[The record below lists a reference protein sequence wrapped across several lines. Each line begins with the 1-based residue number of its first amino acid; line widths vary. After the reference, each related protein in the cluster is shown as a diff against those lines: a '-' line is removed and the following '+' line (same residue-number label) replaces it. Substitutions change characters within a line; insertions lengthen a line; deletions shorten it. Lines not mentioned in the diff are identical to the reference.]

1 MHELVQNLHP
11 IVIAIIILF
20 AKTLEL
26 SLSAIKTVFISKNKK
41 LFAVLS
47 GFIECVVW
55 ALIVSAVITSLT
67 SNILWLLAYCAGYSL
82 GIFTGLLIEEKI
94 ALGIRQIEFIT
105 DNFNLMI
112 IEQYLKENNYGF
124 YVTDGYG
131 KSGGIYVIRTIV
143 QRKNES
149 KVLKEIGKIANY
161 HFFIST
167 SDVSKTIGGYGLKN
181 NYIS

>member
-11 IVIAIIILF
+11 IIIAIIILF

-26 SLSAIKTVFISKNKK
+26 SLSAIKIVFISKNKK
-41 LFAVLS
+41 LFAVLF

-67 SNILWLLAYCAGYSL
+67 SNILWLFVYCIGYSL
-82 GIFTGLLIEEKI
+82 GILVGLLIEEKI
-94 ALGIRQIEFIT
+94 ALGIKQIEFVV
-105 DNFNLMI
+105 DDFNLLI

-131 KSGGIYVIRTIV
+131 KSGGLVY
-143 QRKNES
+143 N
-149 KVLKEIGKIANY
+149 
-161 HFFIST
+161 
-167 SDVSKTIGGYGLKN
+167 
-181 NYIS
+181 

>member
-11 IVIAIIILF
+11 IIIAIIILL

-41 LFAVLS
+41 LFAVLF
-47 GFIECVVW
+47 GFIECIVW

-67 SNILWLLAYCAGYSL
+67 SNILWLFAYCIGYSL
-82 GIFTGLLIEEKI
+82 GILVGLLIEGKI
-94 ALGIRQIEFIT
+94 ALGIKELEFVA
-105 DNFNLMI
+105 DEFNTLI
-112 IEQYLKENNYGF
+112 IKQYLEEKGYGF
-124 YVTDGYG
+124 YLIEGNG
-131 KSGGIYVIRTIV
+131 KNGKVYIIKTIV

-149 KVLKEIGKIANY
+149 KLLREIGEIANY

-167 SDVSKTIGGYGLKN
+167 SDISKTIGGYGLKR
-181 NYIS
+181 

>member
-11 IVIAIIILF
+11 IIIEIIILF

-26 SLSAIKTVFISKNKK
+26 SLSAVKTVFISKGKK
-41 LFAVLS
+41 LFSMLF

-67 SNILWLLAYCAGYSL
+67 SNILWLFAYCIGYSL
-82 GIFTGLLIEEKI
+82 GIFIGLCIEEKI
-94 ALGIRQIEFIT
+94 ALGIKQIEFVV
-105 DNFNLMI
+105 DSFNLMI

-131 KSGGIYVIRTIV
+131 KSGGLYVIKTIV
-143 QRKNES
+143 QRKNET
-149 KVLKEIGKIANY
+149 KVVKEIGEIADW
-161 HFFIST
+161 HFFTST
-167 SDVSKTIGGYGLKN
+167 SDISKTIGGYGLHR
-181 NYIS
+181 